1 MARARVPGGEARVL
15 ADRPFRVKR
24 KRVDQPIRRISS
36 GAMSEDRD
44 RPSGASS
51 GKAATQRAVEADDRE
66 ARLAAALRANLR
78 RRKAATRGAEP
89 KTGR

>member
-1 MARARVPGGEARVL
+1 
-15 ADRPFRVKR
+15 
-24 KRVDQPIRRISS
+24 
-36 GAMSEDRD
+36 MSEDRD